1 MEKVINHF
9 LITVVLESG
18 EVWETIR
25 HTLEG
30 MNNYC
35 KDLFSDDNLSVD
47 LNGGV
52 VRYTV
57 EEVSI

>member
-1 MEKVINHF
+1 MSKFV
-9 LITVVLESG
+9 ITVYLNDG

>member
-1 MEKVINHF
+1 MSKYLIKVYLSNGH
-9 LITVVLESG
+9 
-18 EVWETIR
+18 VWEIGYD
-25 HTLEG
+25 TLEG

>member
-25 HTLEG
+25 HTREGLEKVV
-30 MNNYC
+30 N
-35 KDLFSDDNLSVD
+35 DLVSDHDVSSFS
-47 LNGGV
+47 
-52 VRYTV
+52 V
-57 EEVSI
+57 EEVM

>member
-1 MEKVINHF
+1 MSKFV
-9 LITVVLESG
+9 ITVYLNDG

-30 MNNYC
+30 MYNFC
-35 KDLFSDDNLSVD
+35 KDLFSDEK
-47 LNGGV
+47 V